1 MKRALQFGAGNIGR
15 GFLGQL
21 YYESG
26 YAATFVDVLD
36 DVVRALNERGEYPLR
51 IVDDTPQTLC
61 IRNASALHAG
71 DVEVAIRRRSND
83 ADESGKITIHKVLQ
97 GR

>member
-51 IVDDTPQTLC
+51 
-61 IRNASALHAG
+61 
-71 DVEVAIRRRSND
+71 
-83 ADESGKITIHKVLQ
+83 
-97 GR
+97 